1 MRLTFLG
8 AAGMVTGSCCLVEA
22 GGRRI
27 LVDCGLFQGQEEE
40 LNQKPFPFEPATLDA
55 VILTH
60 AHIDHSGRLPLL
72 YKQGYRGPI
81 YTHEA
86 SADLATI
93 MLADC
98 AYIQEM
104 DAERESRRARRAGRP
119 PVEPLYRQE
128 DAKAVA
134 RLFQRLDYGREIA
147 LSPRLRFRLADA
159 GHILGSAWVTL
170 EETGAD
176 GRTTRV
182 VFSGDLG
189 QPGRPILQDPAL
201 PVETDYLVLESTYG
215 DRLHKPHTST
225 QEDLREIIHTTIAK
239 GGKVIIPSFAVGRT
253 QEVLYELN
261 GLVESG
267 RLPRDLKVVVD
278 SPLAIAATEVTAE
291 HEAIWDEAARRLVAR
306 GDLPFDF
313 PGLVYTRTGEESK
326 LLNTDPQPMVI
337 IAASGMAEA
346 GRVVHHLKHNLW
358 RHTSTILF
366 VGFQAQGTLGRR
378 LLDGAKRVRVLGEE
392 VAVNARIA
400 SLPGLSAHADQQ
412 QIMEWVGR
420 LPRPPL
426 QTILVHGEPEA
437 RAALA
442 RRLTAAGHRVIMP
455 NLGESLRL
463 RPAGSP
469 AGEVACLAESVA
481 AEGAPY
487 AAATPAAP
495 GAPDSRSLA
504 AQRMAQLLRE
514 VEAVRKA
521 WYAFG
526 PHLSAGQSE
535 ELAAR
540 AAEALRDLE
549 ELRRMIEANRA

>member
-22 GGRRI
+22 GGHRI

-40 LNQKPFPFEPATLDA
+40 LNWKPFPFEPATLDA

-72 YKQGYRGPI
+72 YRQGYRGPI

-86 SADLATI
+86 TADLATI

-104 DAERESRRARRAGRP
+104 DAERESRKNRRAGRP

-134 RLFQRLDYGREIA
+134 QLFQRLAYGQEVA
-147 LSPRLRFRLADA
+147 LSSRLRFRMADA
-159 GHILGSAWVTL
+159 GHILGSAWVAL

-189 QPGRPILQDPAL
+189 QPGRPILQDPAPL
-201 PVETDYLVLESTYG
+201 AEADYLVLESTYG
-215 DRLHKPHTST
+215 DRLHKSHTST

-239 GGKVIIPSFAVGRT
+239 GGKVIIPAFAVGRT

-261 GLVESG
+261 GLVEGG
-267 RLPRDLKVVVD
+267 RLPKDLKVVVD

-291 HEAIWDEAARRLVAR
+291 HEAVYDEAARRLLAR
-306 GDLPFDF
+306 GDLPFEF
-313 PGLVYTRTGEESK
+313 PGLVYTRTAEESK

-358 RHTSTILF
+358 RHTSTVLF
-366 VGFQAQGTLGRR
+366 VGYQAQGTLGRR

-412 QIMEWVGR
+412 QTMDWVGR
-420 LPRPPL
+420 LSRPPL

-442 RRLTAAGHRVIMP
+442 QRLTAAGHRVVMP
-455 NLGESLRL
+455 ALGESIRL
-463 RPAGSP
+463 RPAGAP
-469 AGEVACLAESVA
+469 AEELPHPTAVA
-481 AEGAPY
+481 ASD
-487 AAATPAAP
+487 AAP
-495 GAPDSRSLA
+495 EARSLA
-504 AQRMAQLLRE
+504 AKRMAQLLRE
-514 VEAVRKA
+514 MEAVRRVWHA
-521 WYAFG
+521 LG
-526 PHLSAGQSE
+526 PHLAAGQSE

-540 AAEALRDLE
+540 AAEALRELE
-549 ELRRMIEANRA
+549 ELRRMIEANQA